1 MIERQFL
8 ASYVYFFILFYF
20 RWGGTDKE
28 ETVIGQVKTD
38 NKTEEKATDGTKPK
52 QARRHRFQ
60 MKQWRCCPPA
70 R

>member
-1 MIERQFL
+1 M
-8 ASYVYFFILFYF
+8 
-20 RWGGTDKE
+20 DKE

-60 MKQWRCCPPA
+60 MKQWRACPPA
-70 R
+70 RSLKTFISHGRWSVMQTIF